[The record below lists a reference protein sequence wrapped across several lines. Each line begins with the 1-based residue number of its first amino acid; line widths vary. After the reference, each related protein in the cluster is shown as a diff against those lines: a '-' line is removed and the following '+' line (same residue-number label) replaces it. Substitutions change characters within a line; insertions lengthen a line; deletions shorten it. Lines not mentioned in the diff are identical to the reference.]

1 MIRINLLG
9 AERQTARAVPVF
21 DFAQRVT
28 ALCTLVVVLAAA
40 ALSWWYWSLRSASAA
55 VDTEI
60 ASAQQETERL
70 RSVLAEVEQ
79 FEARRA
85 QLQQRVA
92 LIEQLRSGQSI
103 PVQVLDHVSRSLPE
117 TLWLTTLTQEGNS
130 LMLEGHS
137 TTLIAL
143 SDFVGNLGST
153 ALLQK
158 PIEIISSQVESA
170 DNSRGRPA
178 VELIRF
184 AVKARVTPPPETS
197 VPGLNADPRRSVTG
211 APQKRPAADP
221 IAGTSS
227 QWR

>member
-9 AERQTARAVPVF
+9 AERQSARKVPLV
-21 DFAQRVT
+21 DLAQRVT
-28 ALCTLVVVLAAA
+28 VLCALVVVIAGAVIG
-40 ALSWWYWSLRSASAA
+40 WWYWSLRSASAA
-55 VDTEI
+55 VDGEI
-60 ASAQQETERL
+60 ASAQQESARL
-70 RSVLAEVEQ
+70 RTVLGEVQ
-79 FEARRA
+79 KFEDRRA

-117 TLWLTTLTQEGNS
+117 TLWLTGMTQEGN
-130 LMLEGHS
+130 LLTLEGRS

-158 PIEIISSQVESA
+158 PIEIISSQVEG
-170 DNSRGRPA
+170 DNARSRSA

-184 AVKARVTPPPETS
+184 AVKARVTPPPEHT
-197 VPGLNADPRRSVTG
+197 VPGLKAEPAKKRGARAAKAARS
-211 APQKRPAADP
+211 
-221 IAGTSS
+221 
-227 QWR
+227 